1 MPSDSA
7 VDVVYV
13 LGSGS
18 KWYNNE
24 IRYSIRSIQQNLSGY
39 RKIFVVGADPGFLT
53 GVIHVP
59 CNDIYRGNADGNII
73 HKILHLIKTTGNQ
86 LTDEFVFMSDDQFF
100 LMPFDAR
107 DLKLYYCVDMAQV
120 PDTYFPNLTWRNRL
134 KHTRDYLIAGGKT
147 AYNFDVH
154 IPVLFNKELFSAIF
168 SSCNYATGAGYTI
181 VSVYA
186 NNLQNGVPVKLS
198 GEKAEFFRP
207 MSLADINYFAQSA
220 TFLAIND
227 SGLNPSMKEFLENQF
242 PKPSIYET
250 MIPLTEKSQEIYC
263 WLDDPS
269 RTFDAGVA
277 LYLRYG
283 INRYLKI
290 SFTHAGDTVHNRTRL
305 VTALCAISGYPYLK
319 GLSVKN
325 DFVSKINAPVVPTNT
340 SDSDKEPVEF
350 VNGSYRI
357 KKHPTVNYDKLP
369 QELKVKFDE
378 NIRLN
383 REISSNHA
391 VMAGSSDQQQ
401 RSDLLKRNE
410 ELLKVKHENWDAI
423 DNHLAT
429 APKDSNNE
437 VVDTA
442 QAVDHQK
449 KITAARSYI
458 SRNKASKDPKIQQK
472 VQSRIQE
479 LKSYGITVKT

>member
-1 MPSDSA
+1 
-7 VDVVYV
+7 VVYV

-18 KWYNNE
+18 KWHNNE

-39 RKIFVVGADPGFLT
+39 RKIFIVGSDPGFLT

-59 CNDIYRGNADGNII
+59 CYDIYRGNADANII
-73 HKILHLIKTTGNQ
+73 HKILHLIKTTGDQ

-100 LMPFDAR
+100 LKQVRAS
-107 DLKLYYCVDMAQV
+107 DLKLYYSLDMTQV
-120 PDTYFPNLTWRNRL
+120 QASYFPNLTWRNRL
-134 KHTRDYLIAGGKT
+134 KRTRDALMAEGKT
-147 AYNFDVH
+147 AYNCDVH
-154 IPVLFNKELFSAIF
+154 IPVLFNKDHFSAVF
-168 SSCNYATGAGYTI
+168 SSYDYATGLGYTI
-181 VSVYA
+181 VSLYA
-186 NNLQNGVPVKLS
+186 NNIPDVSPAKLS

-207 MSLADINYFAQSA
+207 MSQTDIDQLTRSA

-227 SGLNPSMKEFLENQF
+227 NGLNASMKEFLENQF
-242 PKPSIYET
+242 PKPSKYEI
-250 MIPLTEKSQEIYC
+250 MIPLTAKSQEIYS

-269 RTFDAGVA
+269 RSFDAGVA

-290 SFTHAGDTVHNRTRL
+290 TFTHAGDTVHNRTRL

-325 DFVSKINAPVVPTNT
+325 DFVSKINAPPVPAVSSL
-340 SDSDKEPVEF
+340 SDHEPVEF
-350 VNGSYRI
+350 LKGSYRI

-369 QELKVKFDE
+369 QDLKVKFDD

-391 VMAGSSDQQQ
+391 VMAGSPDQQE
-401 RSDLLKRNE
+401 RSDLLNRNE
-410 ELLKVKHENWDAI
+410 ELLKAKQENWDAI
-423 DNHLAT
+423 DSYLAT

-437 VVDTA
+437 IVDTA
-442 QAVDHQK
+442 QAMDIQK

-458 SRNKASKDPKIQQK
+458 SRNKASVDPKIQEK